1 VVLIAAD
8 IVGVR
13 RARFGIDGWMKIDHA
28 GHLGGYATG
37 ILAALAIKHR
47 ARQRKEATEV
57 EEKGMDFN
65 DSHGNGQM

>member
-1 VVLIAAD
+1 
-8 IVGVR
+8 
-13 RARFGIDGWMKIDHA
+13 MKIDHA

-57 EEKGMDFN
+57 EEKGMEFN